1 MEMMKVHCGNPTD
14 RPPPKDPLPQA
25 LAYCYSVYELGR
37 KVLGDKMSDNNHTLE
52 ETLKERGAQ
61 YGPWDR
67 HAATAQ
73 QLMHIVDLGLT
84 AQRLSHS
91 QRETLHMICHK
102 IGRIVNG
109 NCNHTDSWVDIAG
122 YAQLIVK
129 QLEKKEDGQ
138 N

>member
-1 MEMMKVHCGNPTD
+1 MSEDSEYQFFPLGVFVMD
-14 RPPPKDPLPQA
+14 RVERDLQHFEN
-25 LAYCYSVYELGR
+25 V
-37 KVLGDKMSDNNHTLE
+37 DNNHTIEKTLE
-52 ETLKERGAQ
+52 ERGAQ

-91 QRETLHMICHK
+91 QRESLHMICHK

-109 NCNHTDSWVDIAG
+109 NCNFTDSWVDIAG
-122 YAQLIVK
+122 YAQLIVN
-129 QLEKKEDGQ
+129 QLEQTNDT
-138 N
+138 